1 MYPEIG
7 DTYKMSHLS
16 AIVKSPSV
24 SQADYYEAHAD
35 EYFTATV
42 GLDMSG
48 VYERFLNELV
58 PGTHIADAGCGSGR
72 DTKTFLQRGYVVTA
86 FDGSPEM
93 ARVASAYSG
102 QKCGVLQFQ
111 DMQFQQ
117 EFDAIWACASLLH
130 VPKHEMRNVLHRFF
144 TALKPGGIIYASF
157 IEGEGE
163 RIGADG
169 RLYNSYTE
177 ESFRD
182 LLGRIGTIR
191 EISCWK
197 SDETSR
203 PVERAPWLNF
213 LVKTSTR

>member
-1 MYPEIG
+1 MNRPC
-7 DTYKMSHLS
+7 
-16 AIVKSPSV
+16 AAPV
-24 SQADYYEAHAD
+24 DYYELHAD
-35 EYFTATV
+35 EYARSTV
-42 GLDMSG
+42 GLDMTS
-48 VYERFLNELV
+48 VYDRFFMEIP
-58 PGTHIADAGCGSGR
+58 PGAHIADAGCGSGR
-72 DTKTFLQRGYVVTA
+72 DTRVFLQRGYRVTA

-93 ARVASAYSG
+93 ARVASIYSG
-102 QKCGVLQFQ
+102 QKCGALRFQ
-111 DMQFQQ
+111 DIQFEQ

-130 VPKHEMRNVLHRFF
+130 VPKREMGDVLGRLF

-163 RIGADG
+163 RIGTDG
-169 RLYNSYTE
+169 RLYNSYSAQ
-177 ESFRD
+177 SFTD

-213 LVKTSTR
+213 LVKMLPP